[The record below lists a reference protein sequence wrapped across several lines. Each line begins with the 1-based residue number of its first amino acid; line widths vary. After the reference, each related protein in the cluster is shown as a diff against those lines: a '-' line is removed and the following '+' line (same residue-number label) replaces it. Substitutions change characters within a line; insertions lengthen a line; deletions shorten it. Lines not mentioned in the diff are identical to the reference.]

1 MKIGMIFECGPDG
14 ADLQV
19 CGALARRLNPQVL
32 ISSIPLD
39 NKPKLIRDCG
49 KVAKKLLEVD
59 MCDHVLVIWDLYP
72 AWRDNAAR
80 PCRRQDREAILGS
93 LKAANVRRSHV
104 TPVCIREELEAW
116 LLADNRALSTV
127 LSTDAHPIR
136 VRHERRPEQV
146 RNPKRTLIR
155 LFNRSR
161 HRTYVDRQHGILIVR
176 ALPDLTR
183 LDRLP
188 TFLRFSRWLLAD

>member
-19 CGALARRLNPQVL
+19 CDALGKLLNPQVAV
-32 ISSIPLD
+32 SSVTLD
-39 NKPKLIRDCG
+39 NKPKLIRECG
-49 KVAKKLLEVD
+49 KVAKQLLEVD
-59 MCDHVLVIWDLYP
+59 RCAHILIIWDLYP
-72 AWRDNAAR
+72 AWREKDVS
-80 PCRRQDREAILGS
+80 PCRKQDREGILSS
-93 LKAANVRRSHV
+93 LRGAKVSRACV

-116 LLADNRALSTV
+116 LIADGRALSAV
-127 LSTDAHPIR
+127 LSTDAHRIR
-136 VRHERRPEQV
+136 VSHENRPERV

-161 HRTYVDRQHGILIVR
+161 HRTYVDRYHAIQIVR

-183 LDRLP
+183 LLRLP
-188 TFLRFSRWLLAD
+188 TFQRFSQRLVAD